1 MWPTDSEGLIA
12 ALVERGVVRERGWYG
27 GLTASSN
34 RLGNVD
40 AAVGDKHGHLDL
52 ALHRSESAVKI
63 LIWDHEGLRAWG
75 CTTDLNVV
83 AQVVM
88 AWQDGADGSSLAGSQ
103 TCIHIGT
110 EQEAIAEQWRFM
122 LSQGF
127 DYLQDIAIPI
137 SADPVLRQLRPWVS
151 HGSLC
156 LLLGNKPIGEDG
168 RHLAFHD
175 QGSGLWWLNVGGS
188 SETYSG
194 LSKEAAIA
202 LASRLAKP
210 WTTEP

>member
-12 ALVERGVVRERGWYG
+12 ALVQRGVDRERGWYG
-27 GLTASSN
+27 GLIATSN

-40 AAVGDKHGHLDL
+40 ASVLDKHGHLDL
-52 ALHRSESAVKI
+52 ALHCSEPAVKI
-63 LIWDHEGLRAWG
+63 LIWGHDGLSAWG

-83 AQVVM
+83 AKVVM
-88 AWQDGADGSSLAGSQ
+88 AWQDGADGSALADSQ
-103 TCIHIGT
+103 TCIHVGT
-110 EQEAIAEQWRFM
+110 EEEAIAEQWNFM

-137 SADPVLRQLRPWVS
+137 SEDPVLRRLRPWVS

-175 QGSGLWWLNVGGS
+175 LGRGLWWLNVGGS
-188 SETYSG
+188 LETYSG
-194 LSKEAAIA
+194 MSKEAAIA
-202 LASRLAKP
+202 LASRLASS
-210 WTTEP
+210 WITER